1 VKLVIKDRE
10 NSYLKCRYKNS
21 EDKIIKVNL
30 DNLIEWYPL
39 SLAYDLKISNTG
51 DKIQLCRLTSTLPKH
66 YKETDTYLVDEQD
79 YTEYFTFDSVKEDN
93 LKLKERAKEFDI
105 TFIDEDFDI
114 EKVLMNFAK
123 IRMIFEKVN
132 LIVLEKYKETLNNKQ
147 LKRLIDNDLTTQI
160 DRALSKSDDTLN
172 NAYDELGQLYN
183 MTVIM
188 KKIASIGKGIGY
200 KDRLESLQYM
210 LKEWL
215 YEVWRIFTRYFRC
228 TFRKYSRRIKI

>member
-1 VKLVIKDRE
+1 MKLVIKDRE

-21 EDKIIKVNL
+21 EDKIVKVNL

-79 YTEYFTFDSVKEDN
+79 YTEYFKFESVKEDN
-93 LKLKERAKEFDI
+93 LKLKERAKEFGI

-132 LIVLEKYKETLNNKQ
+132 LIVLDKYKETLNNKQ
-147 LKRLIDNDLTTQI
+147 LKRLVDNDLTTQI
-160 DRALSKSDDTLN
+160 DRALSKSDDTLK

-210 LKEWL
+210 LKD
-215 YEVWRIFTRYFRC
+215 
-228 TFRKYSRRIKI
+228 

>member
-1 VKLVIKDRE
+1 MKLVIKDRE

-21 EDKIIKVNL
+21 EDRIIKVNL
-30 DNLIEWYPL
+30 DNIVEWYPL
-39 SLAYDLKISNTG
+39 SLAYDLKVSNTG

-79 YTEYFTFDSVKEDN
+79 YTEYFKFESVKEDN
-93 LKLKERAKEFDI
+93 LKLKERAKEFGI

-132 LIVLEKYKETLNNKQ
+132 LIVLDKYKETLNNKQ

-210 LKEWL
+210 LKD
-215 YEVWRIFTRYFRC
+215 
-228 TFRKYSRRIKI
+228 

>member
-1 VKLVIKDRE
+1 MKLVIKDRE

-21 EDKIIKVNL
+21 EDKIVKVNL
-30 DNLIEWYPL
+30 NNLIEWYPL

-79 YTEYFTFDSVKEDN
+79 YTEYFKFESVKEDN

-132 LIVLEKYKETLNNKQ
+132 LIVLDKYKETLNNKQ
-147 LKRLIDNDLTTQI
+147 LKRLVDNDLTTQI
-160 DRALSKSDDTLN
+160 DRALSKSDDTLK

-210 LKEWL
+210 LKD
-215 YEVWRIFTRYFRC
+215 
-228 TFRKYSRRIKI
+228 

>member
-1 VKLVIKDRE
+1 MKLVIKDRE

-21 EDKIIKVNL
+21 EDKIVKVNL

-79 YTEYFTFDSVKEDN
+79 YTEYFKFESVKEDN

-132 LIVLEKYKETLNNKQ
+132 LIVLDKYKETLNNKQ

-210 LKEWL
+210 LKD
-215 YEVWRIFTRYFRC
+215 
-228 TFRKYSRRIKI
+228 

>member
-1 VKLVIKDRE
+1 MKLVIKDRE

-21 EDKIIKVNL
+21 EDKIVKVNL
-30 DNLIEWYPL
+30 GNLIEWYPL

-79 YTEYFTFDSVKEDN
+79 YTEHFTFESVKEDN
-93 LKLKERAKEFDI
+93 LKLKERAKEFGI

-132 LIVLEKYKETLNNKQ
+132 LIVLDKYKETLNNKQ

-210 LKEWL
+210 LKD
-215 YEVWRIFTRYFRC
+215 
-228 TFRKYSRRIKI
+228 

>member
-1 VKLVIKDRE
+1 MKLVIKDRE

-21 EDKIIKVNL
+21 EDRIVKVNL
-30 DNLIEWYPL
+30 DNIVEWYPL

-79 YTEYFTFDSVKEDN
+79 YTEYFKFESVKEDN
-93 LKLKERAKEFDI
+93 LKLKERAKEFGI

-132 LIVLEKYKETLNNKQ
+132 LIVLDKYKETLNNKQ

-188 KKIASIGKGIGY
+188 KKIVSIGKGIGY

-210 LKEWL
+210 LKD
-215 YEVWRIFTRYFRC
+215 
-228 TFRKYSRRIKI
+228 

>member
-1 VKLVIKDRE
+1 MKLVIKDRE

-21 EDKIIKVNL
+21 EDRIVKVNL
-30 DNLIEWYPL
+30 DNIVEWYPL

-79 YTEYFTFDSVKEDN
+79 YTEYFKFESVKEDN
-93 LKLKERAKEFDI
+93 LKLKERAKEFGI

-132 LIVLEKYKETLNNKQ
+132 LIVLDKYKETLNNKQ

-210 LKEWL
+210 LKD
-215 YEVWRIFTRYFRC
+215 
-228 TFRKYSRRIKI
+228 

>member
-1 VKLVIKDRE
+1 MKLVIKDRE

-21 EDKIIKVNL
+21 EDRIVKVNL
-30 DNLIEWYPL
+30 DNIVEWYPL

-79 YTEYFTFDSVKEDN
+79 YTEHFTFDSVKEDN
-93 LKLKERAKEFDI
+93 LKLKERAKEFGI

-132 LIVLEKYKETLNNKQ
+132 LIVLDKYKETLNNKQ

-188 KKIASIGKGIGY
+188 KKIVSIGKCIGY

-210 LKEWL
+210 LKD
-215 YEVWRIFTRYFRC
+215 
-228 TFRKYSRRIKI
+228 

>member
-1 VKLVIKDRE
+1 MKLVIKDRE

-21 EDKIIKVNL
+21 EDRIIKVNL
-30 DNLIEWYPL
+30 DNIVEWYPL

-79 YTEYFTFDSVKEDN
+79 YTEYFKFDSVKEDN

-105 TFIDEDFDI
+105 TFIDEEFDI
-114 EKVLMNFAK
+114 EKVLMNFAN

-132 LIVLEKYKETLNNKQ
+132 LIVLDKYKETLNNKQ

-210 LKEWL
+210 LKD
-215 YEVWRIFTRYFRC
+215 
-228 TFRKYSRRIKI
+228 

>member
-1 VKLVIKDRE
+1 MKLVIKDRE

-21 EDKIIKVNL
+21 EDRIVKVNL

-79 YTEYFTFDSVKEDN
+79 YTEYFKFDSVKEDN

-105 TFIDEDFDI
+105 TFIDEEFDI

-132 LIVLEKYKETLNNKQ
+132 LIVLDKYKETLNNKQ

-210 LKEWL
+210 LKD
-215 YEVWRIFTRYFRC
+215 
-228 TFRKYSRRIKI
+228 

>member
-1 VKLVIKDRE
+1 MKLVIKDRE

-21 EDKIIKVNL
+21 EDKIVKVNL

-79 YTEYFTFDSVKEDN
+79 YTEHFTFDSVKEDN

-132 LIVLEKYKETLNNKQ
+132 LIVLDKYKETLNNKQ

-210 LKEWL
+210 LKD
-215 YEVWRIFTRYFRC
+215 
-228 TFRKYSRRIKI
+228 

>member
-1 VKLVIKDRE
+1 MKLVIKDRE

-21 EDKIIKVNL
+21 EDKIVKVNL

-79 YTEYFTFDSVKEDN
+79 YTEYFKFESVKEDN

-132 LIVLEKYKETLNNKQ
+132 LIVLDKYKETLNNKQ
-147 LKRLIDNDLTTQI
+147 LKRLVDNDLTTQI
-160 DRALSKSDDTLN
+160 DRALSKSDDTLK

-210 LKEWL
+210 LKD
-215 YEVWRIFTRYFRC
+215 
-228 TFRKYSRRIKI
+228 

>member
-1 VKLVIKDRE
+1 MKLVIKDRE

-21 EDKIIKVNL
+21 EDRIIKVNL

-79 YTEYFTFDSVKEDN
+79 YTEHFTFDSVKEDN

-132 LIVLEKYKETLNNKQ
+132 LIVLDKYKETLNNKQ

-210 LKEWL
+210 LKD
-215 YEVWRIFTRYFRC
+215 
-228 TFRKYSRRIKI
+228 

>member
-1 VKLVIKDRE
+1 MKLVIKDRE

-21 EDKIIKVNL
+21 EDRIIKVNL
-30 DNLIEWYPL
+30 DNIVEWYPL

-66 YKETDTYLVDEQD
+66 YKETYTYLVDEQD
-79 YTEYFTFDSVKEDN
+79 YTEYFKFDSVKEDN

-114 EKVLMNFAK
+114 EKVLTNFAK

-132 LIVLEKYKETLNNKQ
+132 LIVLDKYKETLNAKQ

-210 LKEWL
+210 LKD
-215 YEVWRIFTRYFRC
+215 
-228 TFRKYSRRIKI
+228 

>member
-1 VKLVIKDRE
+1 MKLVIKDRE

-21 EDKIIKVNL
+21 EDRIVKVNL
-30 DNLIEWYPL
+30 DNIVEWYPL

-79 YTEYFTFDSVKEDN
+79 YTEHFTFDSVKEDN

-132 LIVLEKYKETLNNKQ
+132 LIVLDKYKETLNNKQ

-210 LKEWL
+210 LKD
-215 YEVWRIFTRYFRC
+215 
-228 TFRKYSRRIKI
+228 

>member
-1 VKLVIKDRE
+1 MKLVIKDRE

-51 DKIQLCRLTSTLPKH
+51 GKLQLCRLTSTLPKH
-66 YKETDTYLVDEQD
+66 YKKTDTYLVDEQD

-93 LKLKERAKEFDI
+93 LKLKERAKELGI

-123 IRMIFEKVN
+123 IRIIFEKVN
-132 LIVLEKYKETLNNKQ
+132 LIVLDKYKETLNKKQ

-210 LKEWL
+210 LKD
-215 YEVWRIFTRYFRC
+215 
-228 TFRKYSRRIKI
+228 